1 MKFLVI
7 ILLGFTLHGKSPD
20 IYAHEENCLRSFVDS
35 SIFNYYPLNVG
46 NRWSWNLN
54 RNHSPGPGYVSALVT
69 GTQLIRNHL
78 YFKMKYDTYIIYT
91 NQYTSGYS
99 FLRID
104 SLTGNFYSLN
114 ISGNDTSEC
123 LNDSLNTPVN
133 DSAYTYCSGTAGGS
147 WYTHTRG
154 TYNFINQTYV
164 SESFGWTNYFEA
176 YGYHV
181 YARGIGKVY
190 SRSQGMMTYT
200 EEVLK
205 GCIINGQLFGDTT
218 FPVGL
223 ISVSTE
229 IPSQFSLFQNYP
241 NPFNPVTKIKFS
253 IPLSRGMGAE
263 GGRGVLTQLSIYD
276 ALGKEITVLI
286 NQQLQPGTYE
296 ADWDASAY
304 PSGVYYYK
312 LEVSPST
319 SSGRGFT
326 ETKKMVLI
334 K

>member
-7 ILLGFTLHGKSPD
+7 ILLGFTLLGKSLE
-20 IYAHEENCLRSFVDS
+20 IYAHYDGMKRSTVDS
-35 SIFNYYPLNVG
+35 SIFNYYPLHVG

-54 RNHSPGPGYVSALVT
+54 RNFSPGPGYKSALIT
-69 GTQLIRNHL
+69 GTQVIRNHL
-78 YFKMKYDTYIIYT
+78 YYKMKFDTYIIYT
-91 NQYTSGYS
+91 NQYTTGYS

-104 SLTGNFYSLN
+104 SLTGNFYSLY
-114 ISGNDTSEC
+114 ISGSDTSEC
-123 LNDSLNTPVN
+123 LTDSLNTPLN
-133 DSAYTYCSGTAGGS
+133 DSAYTYCIGSTSGS
-147 WYTHTRG
+147 WYTHSRG
-154 TYNFINQTYV
+154 TYNFLNQTYV

-190 SRSQGMMTYT
+190 SRGQGMMTYT

-205 GCIINGQLFGDTT
+205 GCIINGHLYGDTS

-223 ISVSTE
+223 MQIHSE
-229 IPSQFSLFQNYP
+229 IPKTFELSQNYP
-241 NPFNPVTKIKFS
+241 NPFNPVTRIKFS
-253 IPLSRGMGAE
+253 IPHLEVAFMRQ
-263 GGRGVLTQLSIYD
+263 VQLMVYD
-276 ALGKEITVLI
+276 ALGKEVAVLV

-312 LEVSPST
+312 LEISPST